1 MISSSLLF
9 RLANEIRQNM
19 SIIQKLYYNIL
30 FTRLTGG
37 IYSQYIL
44 VILNYIPKE
53 EESLLMFSFALDLFL
68 SCLLL
73 DLFVFPQKNK
83 SYFLIPSNSLA
94 LPDHS
99 SVSTQI
105 SVSLSSDKVFSLTL
119 ALIQLPFFLLFTTKL
134 CEGYTTFTNLSLPTA
149 IWFLTPIA
157 FLNVTYNL

>member
-1 MISSSLLF
+1 MISSFLIF

-19 SIIQKLYYNIL
+19 SIIQKLYLYNIL
-30 FTRLTGG
+30 FNRLTGG

-53 EESLLMFSFALDLFL
+53 EESLLMFSFAFDLFL

-73 DLFVFPQKNK
+73 DLFVFPQKNR

-99 SVSTQI
+99 SVSTQT
-105 SVSLSSDKVFSLTL
+105 SVSLPSKSFPSLLHSFSSLSFFSSLQNVAKVILLSPTSLYPL
-119 ALIQLPFFLLFTTKL
+119 QSGF
-134 CEGYTTFTNLSLPTA
+134 
-149 IWFLTPIA
+149 
-157 FLNVTYNL
+157 